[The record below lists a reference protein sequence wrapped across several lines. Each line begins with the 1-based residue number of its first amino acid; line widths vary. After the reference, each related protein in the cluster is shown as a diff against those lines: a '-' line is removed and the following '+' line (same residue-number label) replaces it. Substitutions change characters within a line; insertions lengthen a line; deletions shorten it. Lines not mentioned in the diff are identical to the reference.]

1 MRRTAVAAGVFV
13 LVTTLTACSNG
24 AGGDDA
30 ELCQHLTNLQGTM
43 QMLASPPRDATVGEV
58 RGNLDK
64 LDGTWDAVHDHPDVP
79 DDEDDALVEFQE
91 DYRDA
96 IEGVGDD
103 DAFAPYVPATRG
115 SAEGMMRAYQAVR
128 VRLVCP
134 SYLQP
139 G

>member
-13 LVTTLTACSNG
+13 LLTALTGCSR
-24 AGGDDA
+24 GGGSDNA
-30 ELCQHLTNLQGTM
+30 ELCQDLTNLQGTM
-43 QMLASPPRDATVGEV
+43 QMLATPPRGATVGEV

-64 LDGTWDAVHDHPDVP
+64 LDGTWDAIHDHPDVP
-79 DDEDDALVEFQE
+79 DDEDDALLQSQE

-115 SAEGMMRAYQAVR
+115 IAEGMMRAYQAVR